1 MYETAQC
8 LLEGLPK
15 DYALAS
21 FSIAREALQAL
32 SACATCDDVANRL
45 LSLLMFYDRL
55 LSAELDVRGGDGHS
69 SDMLR
74 GLSHAAD
81 YSHIPLGY
89 LLRRH
94 DGESDLCRA
103 GRDLLKL
110 LCDPTDGAKVLD
122 AKRGCS
128 TPLWS
133 EYKGTLEE
141 LSLGCHLE
149 WVTNEVESP

>member
-8 LLEGLPK
+8 LLAGLPK
-15 DYALAS
+15 NYALAS
-21 FSIAREALQAL
+21 FSIAKEALQAL
-32 SACATCDDVANRL
+32 SACATYDDVAHSL

-55 LSAELDVRGGDGHS
+55 LSAELDVLDGDGHS
-69 SDMLR
+69 SAMLR
-74 GLSHAAD
+74 GFSHAVD
-81 YSHIPLGY
+81 HSHIPLGY
-89 LLRRH
+89 LLKRH

-110 LCDPTDGAKVLD
+110 LCNPMDSAKVLD
-122 AKRGCS
+122 ARRGCS

-149 WVTNEVESP
+149 WATGEVEGP

>member
-110 LCDPTDGAKVLD
+110 LCSPMDGADVLD

-149 WVTNEVESP
+149 WATGEVESL

>member
-8 LLEGLPK
+8 LLGGLPK
-15 DYALAS
+15 NYALAS
-21 FSIAREALQAL
+21 FSIAKEALQAL
-32 SACATCDDVANRL
+32 SACATCDDVAHRL
-45 LSLLMFYDRL
+45 WSLLTFYDRL
-55 LSAELDVRGGDGHS
+55 LSAELNVPGGDGHS
-69 SDMLR
+69 SAMFW

-81 YSHIPLGY
+81 HSHIPLGY